1 MNYYETL
8 YIVHP
13 ALESGRLKDIILS
26 LEKSLKN
33 LGGKTLSIDLWGKKR
48 LAYFIDKQK
57 YGTYVLLQFT
67 GEGSCTGSFGQEL
80 EHNPNIL
87 SYLTTSIEEADVVE
101 QQNDLD
107 IQIAGQDR
115 ELQRSD
121 IRSKNVAEKIST
133 KEDQSAKDSKD
144 PSVVEEKLAEN
155 LEDPIEDSSA
165 DDGEENKVSEDD
177 GDSNQMESVEMEA
190 SEENIDSVEK
200 NQDNTDK
207 TTAIDEGE

>member
-26 LEKSLKN
+26 LEENLKN
-33 LGGKTLSIDLWGKKR
+33 LGGKILSIDLWGKKR

-67 GEGSCTGSFGQEL
+67 GEGSCTSSFEQEL

-121 IRSKNVAEKIST
+121 IRSINVAEKNST
-133 KEDQSAKDSKD
+133 EENQSVKDSKD
-144 PSVVEEKLAEN
+144 PSVVEEKPAEN
-155 LEDPIEDSSA
+155 LKDPIEDSSA
-165 DDGEENKVSEDD
+165 ADGVENKVSEDD
-177 GDSNQMESVEMEA
+177 GDSDQVESVEMEA

-200 NQDNTDK
+200 NQDNADK
-207 TTAIDEGE
+207 TTVIDEGE